1 MEISIELVKD
11 LRQRTGAGVID
22 CKTALQEAKGNVD
35 AAIDYLRRKGL
46 ATAAKK
52 AGRIATDGLVSSYIH
67 AGGKMGVLVEINCE
81 TDFVARTEDFQ
92 TFVKNIAMQIAAANP
107 QYIKREEVPAEVLEK
122 EKEIYRT
129 QALESG
135 KPAKVID
142 KIVEGKL
149 ERFYSE
155 VCLLEQTYI
164 KDSDLTVKE
173 VLDAMIAKV
182 GENISIRRFARFQL
196 GEGLHS
202 RSQSASTY
210 STEQAKD
217 H

>member
-1 MEISIELVKD
+1 MEISIDLVKD

-22 CKTALQEAKGNVD
+22 CKTALQEAEGDVD
-35 AAIDYLRRKGL
+35 GAIEYLRRKGL

-81 TDFVARTEDFQ
+81 TDFVAKTEDFQ
-92 TFVKNIAMQIAAANP
+92 TFVKNMAMHIAAANP
-107 QYIKREEVPAEVLEK
+107 QYIRREEIPREVIEREK
-122 EKEIYRT
+122 RIYRS
-129 QALESG
+129 QALDSG
-135 KPAKVID
+135 KPEKVIE
-142 KIVEGKL
+142 KIIQGKL

-155 VCLLEQTYI
+155 VCLLEQTYV

-173 VLDAMIAKV
+173 VLESMISKV
-182 GENISIRRFARFQL
+182 GENINIRRFARFQL

-202 RSQSASTY
+202 KSQPASAP
-210 STEQAKD
+210 STE
-217 H
+217 

>member
-1 MEISIELVKD
+1 MEISIESVKD

-22 CKTALQEAKGNVD
+22 CKTALQEAQGNME

-81 TDFVARTEDFQ
+81 TDFVAKTEDFQ
-92 TFVKNIAMQIAAANP
+92 AFVKNIAMHIAAANP
-107 QYIKREEVPAEVLEK
+107 QYILREEISEEVLER
-122 EKEIYRT
+122 ERAIYRT
-129 QALESG
+129 QALEAG
-135 KPAKVID
+135 KPQKVID
-142 KIVEGKL
+142 KIVEGKI

-155 VCLLEQTYI
+155 VCLLEQTYV
-164 KDSDLTVKE
+164 KDADLTIKE
-173 VLDAMIAKV
+173 LLDAIIAKI

-196 GEGLHS
+196 GEGLS
-202 RSQSASTY
+202 SQSTPTCSASV
-210 STEQAKD
+210 K
-217 H
+217 

>member
-22 CKTALQEAKGNVD
+22 CKTALQETEGNVD

-81 TDFVARTEDFQ
+81 TDFVAKTEDFQ
-92 TFVKNIAMQIAAANP
+92 AFVKNIAMHIAATNP
-107 QYIKREEVPAEVLEK
+107 QYIRREEIPTEVLEK

-142 KIVEGKL
+142 KIVEGKM

-155 VCLLEQTYI
+155 VCLLEQTYF

-182 GENISIRRFARFQL
+182 GENIAIRRFARFQL

-202 RSQSASTY
+202 RSQSA
-210 STEQAKD
+210 
-217 H
+217 

>member
-22 CKTALQEAKGNVD
+22 CKAALQEAKGDVD
-35 AAIDYLRRKGL
+35 IAIDYLRRKGL

-52 AGRIATDGLVSSYIH
+52 AGRITTDGLISSYIH

-81 TDFVARTEDFQ
+81 TDFVAKTDDFQ
-92 TFVKNIAMQIAAANP
+92 TFVKNIAMHIAAANP
-107 QYIKREEVPAEVLEK
+107 QYLRREEIPAEVLDK
-122 EKEIYRT
+122 ERMIYRT
-129 QALESG
+129 QALDAG
-135 KPAKVID
+135 KPEKVIN

-173 VLDAMIAKV
+173 VFDTMIAKV
-182 GENISIRRFARFQL
+182 GENINIRRFARFQL
-196 GEGLHS
+196 GEGLQS
-202 RSQSASTY
+202 RSQ
-210 STEQAKD
+210 QACSNSKG
-217 H
+217 

>member
-22 CKTALQEAKGNVD
+22 CKTALQEAKGNVE

-81 TDFVARTEDFQ
+81 TDFVAKTEDFQ
-92 TFVKNIAMQIAAANP
+92 TFVKNIAMHIAAANP
-107 QYIKREEVPAEVLEK
+107 QYIRREEIPTDVVEK

-142 KIVEGKL
+142 KIVEGKM

-155 VCLLEQTYI
+155 VCLLEQTYV
-164 KDSDLTVKE
+164 KDSDLTVRE

-182 GENISIRRFARFQL
+182 GENIAIRRFTRYQL
-196 GEGLHS
+196 GEGLVS
-202 RSQSASTY
+202 RSQSA
-210 STEQAKD
+210 
-217 H
+217 